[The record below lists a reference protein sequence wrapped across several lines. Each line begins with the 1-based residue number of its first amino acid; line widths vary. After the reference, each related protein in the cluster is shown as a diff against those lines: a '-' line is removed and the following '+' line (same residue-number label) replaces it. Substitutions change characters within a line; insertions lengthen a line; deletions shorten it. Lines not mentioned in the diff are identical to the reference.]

1 MFPIVLDLEIVP
13 VALVGSGELAVKRLG
28 QLLQAGAR
36 RLTVFSE
43 GHDTTLAALAG
54 ERLIRRLPTDEDL
67 AAFQVIYIVDLEPSI
82 AAELATRCRAL
93 GRLVNVEDVKHLC
106 DFHTPSQVRRGDL
119 LLSISTGG
127 RSPGLAQRLR
137 RYLEDLFQP
146 DWEDHLDELSRA
158 RDEWRAEGA
167 DMATVARRTAEM
179 IEERGWLR

>member
-13 VALVGSGELAVKRLG
+13 VALVGSGPLASKRLT
-28 QLLQAGAR
+28 QFIQAGAK

-43 GHDTTLAALAG
+43 SDDTVLAALAG

-67 AAFQVIYIVDLEPSI
+67 AGFQVIYIVDLEPGI
-82 AAELATRCRAL
+82 AADLAARCRAL

-119 LLSISTGG
+119 LVSISTGG
-127 RSPGLAQRLR
+127 KSPGLAQRLR
-137 RYLEDLFQP
+137 RYLETLFHP
-146 DWEDHLDELSRA
+146 EWEDWLEELAHA
-158 RDEWRAEGA
+158 RSEWRAQGA
-167 DMATVARRTAEM
+167 DMETVAKRTESM

>member
-1 MFPIVLDLEIVP
+1 VFPIVLDLEIVP
-13 VALVGSGELAVKRLG
+13 VALVGSGRLAAKRLT
-28 QLLQAGAR
+28 QLIQAGAR
-36 RLTVFSE
+36 RLSVFSE
-43 GHDTTLAALAG
+43 SDDTVLAALAG

-67 AAFQVIYIVDLEPSI
+67 AAFQVIYIVDLEPGN
-82 AAELATRCRAL
+82 AAELAARCRDL

-137 RYLEDLFQP
+137 RYLEELFQP

-158 RDEWRAEGA
+158 RDGWRAEGA
-167 DMATVARRTAEM
+167 DMETVARRTAEM

>member
-13 VALVGSGELAVKRLG
+13 VALVGSGPLASKRLT
-28 QLLQAGAR
+28 QFIQAGAQ

-43 GHDTTLAALAG
+43 SDDNVLAALAG
-54 ERLIRRLPTDEDL
+54 ERLIRRLPTDGDL
-67 AAFQVIYIVDLEPSI
+67 AAFQVIYIVDLDPGV
-82 AAELATRCRAL
+82 AADLAARCRAL

-127 RSPGLAQRLR
+127 KSPGLAQRLR

-146 DWEDHLDELSRA
+146 DWEDHLDELARA
-158 RDEWRAEGA
+158 RAHWRAEGA
-167 DMATVARRTAEM
+167 DMRTVARRTEDL

>member
-13 VALVGSGELAVKRLG
+13 VALVGSGGLAVKRLT

-43 GHDTTLAALAG
+43 GTDTTLAALAG

-67 AAFQVIYIVDLEPSI
+67 AGFQVIYIVDLEPGI
-82 AAELATRCRAL
+82 AGELATCCRAL

-158 RDEWRAEGA
+158 RDGWRAEGA
-167 DMATVARRTAEM
+167 DMETVVRRTVEM
-179 IEERGWLR
+179 IEKRGWLR

>member
-1 MFPIVLDLEIVP
+1 VFPIVLDLEIVP
-13 VALVGSGELAVKRLG
+13 VALVGSGPLATKRLT
-28 QLLQAGAR
+28 QFIQAGAR

-43 GHDTTLAALAG
+43 SDDTALAALAG

-67 AAFQVIYIVDLEPSI
+67 AAFQVIYIVDIEPGV
-82 AAELATRCRAL
+82 AAGMAARCRAL
-93 GRLVNVEDVKHLC
+93 GRLVNVEDVKPLC

-158 RDEWRAEGA
+158 RDGWRAEGA
-167 DMATVARRTAEM
+167 DMETVVRRTVEM